1 MQSKQSY
8 KHFVITRFNVKANYE
23 CKLKNPENN
32 PMERILEEDYLEERF
47 GIFRKRY
54 CEWNNQ

>member
-8 KHFVITRFNVKANYE
+8 KHFVITRFNIKANYE

-32 PMERILEEDYLEERF
+32 PMERILEED
-47 GIFRKRY
+47 IM
-54 CEWNNQ
+54 N